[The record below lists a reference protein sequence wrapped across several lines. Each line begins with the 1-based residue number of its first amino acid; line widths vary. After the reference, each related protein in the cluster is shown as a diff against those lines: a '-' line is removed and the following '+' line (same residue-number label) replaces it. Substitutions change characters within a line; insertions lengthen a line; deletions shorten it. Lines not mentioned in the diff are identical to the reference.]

1 MKYAHEILL
10 RPIVTEKSMLAR
22 ENNNQYVFR
31 VNPNATK
38 LDITNAVEKA
48 FSVKVVEVRTVN
60 VLGKKKRRGRLMGK
74 RADWKKAIVRL
85 AQGDSIKYFEGA

>member
-22 ENNNQYVFR
+22 ENHNQFCFK
-31 VNPNATK
+31 VNPRASK
-38 LDITNAVEKA
+38 LDIANAVEKA
-48 FSVKVVEVRTVN
+48 FSVKVVEVRTMS
-60 VLGKKKRRGRLMGK
+60 VLGKKKRRGRLVGK

>member
-22 ENNNQYVFR
+22 ENNNQYFFK
-31 VNPNATK
+31 VNPDATK
-38 LDITNAVEKA
+38 LDITNAVEKV

-60 VLGKKKRRGRLMGK
+60 VLGKKKRRGRLLGK

>member
-22 ENNNQYVFR
+22 ENNNQYVFK
-31 VNPNATK
+31 VNPAATK
-38 LDITNAVEKA
+38 LDIANAVEKA
-48 FSVKVVEVRTVN
+48 FSVKVLEVRTVN
-60 VLGKKKRRGRLMGK
+60 VLGKKKRRGRLVGK
-74 RADWKKAIVRL
+74 RSDWKKAVVRL

>member
-1 MKYAHEILL
+1 MKYAHQILL

-22 ENNNQYVFR
+22 ENHNQFVFK
-31 VNPNATK
+31 VAPEATK
-38 LDITNAVEKA
+38 LEIANAVEKA
-48 FSVKVVEVRTVN
+48 FSVKVLEVRTVN
-60 VLGKKKRRGRLMGK
+60 ILGKKKRRGRIMGK

>member
-22 ENNNQYVFR
+22 EKNNQFAFKVD
-31 VNPNATK
+31 PEASK
-38 LDITNAVEKA
+38 LEIANAVEKA
-48 FSVKVVEVRTVN
+48 FSVKVVEVQTVN

>member
-22 ENNNQYVFR
+22 ENCNQYCFK

-48 FSVKVVEVRTVN
+48 FSVKVVDVRTVN
-60 VLGKKKRRGRLMGK
+60 VLGKKKRRGRLLGK

>member
-22 ENNNQYVFR
+22 ENFNQYVFK
-31 VNPNATK
+31 VNPAATK

-48 FSVKVVEVRTVN
+48 FSVKVVDVLTIN
-60 VLGKKKRRGRLMGK
+60 VMGKKKRRGRTMGK